1 VKKGSIVDVLGKYGD
16 FTKIALG
23 GTRFG
28 FVEAPGL
35 TPAGGRKGKLTFEPI
50 LGRSPP
56 LLEVAPGKL
65 ASRDDHVRIEG
76 TAHDQDQVLDAY
88 VFVGARKV
96 FYQSNKKSNEPTKL
110 AFGLDVALNP
120 GVNVINVV
128 ARESEDTATR
138 HTIVVRRDGPNG
150 ESLPTPKAELLGYDW
165 EFTSDQ

>member
-1 VKKGSIVDVLGKYGD
+1 M
-16 FTKIALG
+16 
-23 GTRFG
+23 TRFG
-28 FVEAPGL
+28 FVEAQNVS
-35 TPAGGRKGKLTFEPI
+35 PAGARKGKLVFEPT

-56 LLEVAPGKL
+56 MLEVAPGKL
-65 ASRDDHVRIEG
+65 ASREGKVRIEG
-76 TAHDQDQVLDAY
+76 TAQDQDQVLDGY

-96 FYQSNKKSNEPTKL
+96 FYQSNKKSNDPTKL
-110 AFGLDVALNP
+110 HFALDVSLNP

-150 ESLPTPKAELLGYDW
+150 EALPTPKAELLGYDW